1 MSAKKR
7 VPIPAKIEG
16 EVMFASNRICCVDQK
31 NQGVHIHH
39 IDGDPSNN
47 DFMNLALLCFD
58 CHDEATKTGSFKKK
72 LSPQAI
78 INFRTHHYKV
88 IQQRRNNELVQ
99 ITSKTANPTYID
111 HLNIAIQ
118 ANVLIEIAKIKSE
131 YYASAELNKYH
142 ILTKFYVFKNY
153 CFPRVSAELF
163 EFLIEVSYQVRAE
176 MPLIMLEAVVSL
188 VEDYFPPE
196 GEKITK
202 LQIEKIG
209 KLALQIAYGII
220 YDTSIHTSRFH
231 SMKKGYELL
240 QFIYRVAENKKNAN
254 LKKEVKT
261 ILSEIRLNLNRP
273 ERNDLGLA
281 KLMLETYYQQIM
293 ENCFMR
299 ANLSDELESVIW
311 SEKIK

>member
-7 VPIPAKIEG
+7 VPIPAKTEG
-16 EVMFASNRICCVDQK
+16 QVMFKSNRICCIDQK
-31 NQGVHIHH
+31 NPGVHIHH

-58 CHDEATKTGSFKKK
+58 CHDEATKTSSLKKK
-72 LSPQAI
+72 LKPEAI
-78 INFRTHHYKV
+78 IEFRTHHYNV

-131 YYASAELNKYH
+131 YYASTELNKYH
-142 ILTKFYVFKNY
+142 ILTKFYAFKNY

-188 VEDYFPPE
+188 VEYYFPPE
-196 GEKITK
+196 GEKVTK
-202 LQIEKIG
+202 LQIEKLG
-209 KLALQIAYGII
+209 KLALEVAYGII
-220 YDTSIHTSRFH
+220 YDTSIYTSRFH
-231 SMKKGYELL
+231 SMKNGYELL
-240 QFIYRVAENKKNAN
+240 QFIYRVAMSKKNAN
-254 LKKEVKT
+254 LKKEVKRV
-261 ILSEIRLNLNRP
+261 LSEIRHNLNRP
-273 ERNDLGLA
+273 ERDDLELA
-281 KLMLETYYQQIM
+281 RLMLETYDRQII
-293 ENCFMR
+293 ENSFVR
-299 ANLSDELESVIW
+299 ANLSDELNDKVW
-311 SEKIK
+311 SEKIR